1 MPIRST
7 PWRKRARPGCNSRR
21 CFPSCAGE
29 PRRGCPGPGALTE
42 DVLLLQ
48 ERFRDGI
55 MDRIRTKETRFE
67 EDAYLFVLKA
77 LEFSQM
83 RLTER
88 RHITGRELAYSC
100 RDLALQMYGV
110 MARVVL
116 EHWGVRETSDIGDI
130 VFVLVD
136 LGYLISQP
144 TDNRADFIGV
154 YHFDRAFEYEYP
166 WSAVALV

>member
-1 MPIRST
+1 MHFRST
-7 PWRKRARPGCNSRR
+7 RLRRRAQGGCNTRYRFS
-21 CFPSCAGE
+21 SCGITGGIV
-29 PRRGCPGPGALTE
+29 PPVRVSLE
-42 DVLLLQ
+42 DQLLLL

-55 MDRIRTKETRFE
+55 MDRIRTKETRFD

-77 LEFSQM
+77 LEYSQT

-88 RHITGRELAYSC
+88 RHITGRELAFSC

-110 MARVVL
+110 MAQVVL
-116 EHWGVRETSDIGDI
+116 EHWGVRATSDIGDI

-144 TDNRADFIGV
+144 TDNRADFIAV
-154 YHFDRAFEYEYP
+154 YNFDRAFEHEYP
-166 WSAVALV
+166 WNAAALV

>member
-1 MPIRST
+1 
-7 PWRKRARPGCNSRR
+7 
-21 CFPSCAGE
+21 
-29 PRRGCPGPGALTE
+29 
-42 DVLLLQ
+42 
-48 ERFRDGI
+48 

-77 LEFSQM
+77 LEYSQT

-88 RHITGRELAYSC
+88 RHISGRELAFSC

-110 MARVVL
+110 MSQVVL
-116 EHWGVRETSDIGDI
+116 EHWGVRSTSDIGDI

-154 YHFDRAFEYEYP
+154 FNFDRAFEHEYP
-166 WSAVALV
+166 WNAAALV

>member
-1 MPIRST
+1 
-7 PWRKRARPGCNSRR
+7 
-21 CFPSCAGE
+21 
-29 PRRGCPGPGALTE
+29 LTE

>member
-1 MPIRST
+1 MST
-7 PWRKRARPGCNSRR
+7 LLAARDQSEG
-21 CFPSCAGE
+21 
-29 PRRGCPGPGALTE
+29 
-42 DVLLLQ
+42 VLLLL

-77 LEFSQM
+77 LEYSQTH
-83 RLTER
+83 LTER
-88 RHITGRELAYSC
+88 RHITGRELAFSC

-110 MARVVL
+110 MAQVVL
-116 EHWGVRETSDIGDI
+116 EHWGVRATSDIGDI

-154 YHFDRAFEYEYP
+154 YNFDRAFEHEYP
-166 WSAVALV
+166 WNAAALV

>member
-1 MPIRST
+1 MHFRSI
-7 PWRKRARPGCNSRR
+7 PLRRRAQGGCNTRSR
-21 CFPSCAGE
+21 FSSCCNHGGVVPPVRISLE
-29 PRRGCPGPGALTE
+29 GQR
-42 DVLLLQ
+42 LLL

-77 LEFSQM
+77 LEYSQT
-83 RLTER
+83 RLSER
-88 RHITGRELAYSC
+88 RHISGRELAFSC

-110 MARVVL
+110 MAQVVL
-116 EHWGVRETSDIGDI
+116 EHWGVRATSDIGDI

-154 YHFDRAFEYEYP
+154 YNFDRAFEHEYP
-166 WSAVALV
+166 WNGAALV